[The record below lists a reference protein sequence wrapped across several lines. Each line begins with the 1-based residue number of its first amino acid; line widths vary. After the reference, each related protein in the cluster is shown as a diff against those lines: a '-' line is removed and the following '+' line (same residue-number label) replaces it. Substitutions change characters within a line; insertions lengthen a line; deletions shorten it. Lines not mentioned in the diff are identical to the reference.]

1 MNTITIELCKED
13 RKRLDD
19 LTGAVTLLAS
29 VLGSFQPPEI
39 RTEIIQEAPGSD
51 HPADASTAHL
61 ELPQITQKDLDQIEK
76 VDEAYRAAVGAVTP
90 AAETLPWETAPEP
103 VSFAEFQKAVTQA
116 VAKGPKQKAAAK
128 EIINKY
134 AASVS
139 AVPEDKRTEV
149 MAELA
154 KI

>member
-13 RKRLDD
+13 RQRLDEVIAF
-19 LTGAVTLLAS
+19 LGLIAGEIKSRPAAAS
-29 VLGSFQPPEI
+29 LPE
-39 RTEIIQEAPGSD
+39 
-51 HPADASTAHL
+51 HPIDASTTHL
-61 ELPQITQKDLDQIEK
+61 EPVE
-76 VDEAYRAAVGAVTP
+76 EPAPAP
-90 AAETLPWETAPEP
+90 AAETPPWEPTPAP
-103 VSFAEFQKAVTQA
+103 VSLAEFQKAVTQA
-116 VAKGPKQKAAAK
+116 VAKGPKQKDAAK

-139 AVPEDKRTEV
+139 AVPEDKRAEV

>member
-13 RKRLDD
+13 RKL
-19 LTGAVTLLAS
+19 LEGLMGSVSLLAS
-29 VLGSFQPPEI
+29 VLGNMQPPEVQQK
-39 RTEIIQEAPGSD
+39 IIQEATGSD
-51 HPADASTAHL
+51 HPADAPTTHL
-61 ELPQITQKDLDQIEK
+61 EPTPEPAP
-76 VDEAYRAAVGAVTP
+76 VEP
-90 AAETLPWETAPEP
+90 AADEPTPEVTP

-139 AVPEDKRTEV
+139 AVPEDKRAEV
-149 MAELA
+149 MEELA

>member
-1 MNTITIELCKED
+1 MNNIKITNEFSPED
-13 RKRLDD
+13 RKILTD
-19 LTGAVTLLAS
+19 LTGAVSLLAS
-29 VLGSFQPPEI
+29 VLGSMQTPEAQQK
-39 RTEIIQEAPGSD
+39 IIQEA
-51 HPADASTAHL
+51 
-61 ELPQITQKDLDQIEK
+61 
-76 VDEAYRAAVGAVTP
+76 
-90 AAETLPWETAPEP
+90 TAPEHPVDATTDHLEPVGTHASTDEPAPAEPVADEPTPEVTP

-116 VAKGPKQKAAAK
+116 VAQGPKQKAAAK

-139 AVPEDKRTEV
+139 AVPEDKRAEV

>member
-1 MNTITIELCKED
+1 MSNITIEWSKKD
-13 RKRLDD
+13 RELLEG
-19 LTGAVTLLAS
+19 LTGSITLLAS
-29 VLGSFQPPEI
+29 VLGNMQPAAVQQQII
-39 RTEIIQEAPGSD
+39 REVTGSD
-51 HPADASTAHL
+51 HPADAPTTHL
-61 ELPQITQKDLDQIEK
+61 EP
-76 VDEAYRAAVGAVTP
+76 VDTPTP
-90 AAETLPWETAPEP
+90 AAEPAPAEPVADEPTPEATP

-116 VAKGPKQKAAAK
+116 VAKGAKQKAAAK

-139 AVPEDKRTEV
+139 AVPEDKRAEV

>member
-1 MNTITIELCKED
+1 MNTITIELSKED
-13 RKRLDD
+13 RKALEA
-19 LTGAVTLLAS
+19 LTGAVSLLAS
-29 VLGSFQPPEI
+29 VLGNMQTPEVQQK
-39 RTEIIQEAPGSD
+39 IIQEATGSD
-51 HPADASTAHL
+51 HPADAPTTHL
-61 ELPQITQKDLDQIEK
+61 DIVENPTEPQQGASGQTSGTMD
-76 VDEAYRAAVGAVTP
+76 AGAAT
-90 AAETLPWETAPEP
+90 ETAPPEVTP

-116 VAKGPKQKAAAK
+116 VAKGSKQKAAAR

-139 AVPEDKRTEV
+139 AVPEDKRAEV

>member
-13 RKRLDD
+13 RKRIDEVIAFLG
-19 LTGAVTLLAS
+19 LIVGELKSRGIPVSKELEAAVALPRMTQAEDGTVKL
-29 VLGSFQPPEI
+29 VKP
-39 RTEIIQEAPGSD
+39 D
-51 HPADASTAHL
+51 HPIEGTAHL
-61 ELPQITQKDLDQIEK
+61 EPIE
-76 VDEAYRAAVGAVTP
+76 AP
-90 AAETLPWETAPEP
+90 AAENLPWETAPEP
-103 VSFAEFQKAVTQA
+103 VSLAEFQKAVTQA
-116 VAKGPKQKAAAK
+116 VAKGPKQKASAR

-139 AVPEDKRTEV
+139 AVPENKRAEV

>member
-1 MNTITIELCKED
+1 MNTIKITTEFSPED
-13 RKRLDD
+13 RKLLES
-19 LTGAVTLLAS
+19 LTGAVSLLAS
-29 VLGSFQPPEI
+29 VLGSFQPQEV
-39 RTEIIQEAPGSD
+39 RQEIIQEATE
-51 HPADASTAHL
+51 HPITEPTAHL
-61 ELPQITQKDLDQIEK
+61 EPVE
-76 VDEAYRAAVGAVTP
+76 ETP
-90 AAETLPWETAPEP
+90 APVIEEPAAPEVKIIP
-103 VSFAEFQKAVTQA
+103 FPEFQKVVTQV

-139 AVPEDKRTEV
+139 AVPEEKRAEV